1 MGLKVYLAKKVVYL
15 IILVYFVISL
25 NFVIF
30 MLMPGDPTA
39 VFAGAARITNLA
51 ALEAIRARFG
61 LNESLGVRYVK
72 YTVNMLTFYFGYSYF
87 SNQLIS
93 GEIGERMMNTLALVG
108 LSTVLAI
115 VLGTLLGVIAAA
127 KRGSAFDSGNVSVS
141 LVFFSVPS
149 FWIGM
154 LLLTIFSSW
163 LGWFPSAGAIP
174 RDWAFHPPANI
185 LMEIEGRL
193 YHLFLPVL
201 TLTLFQYG
209 GYLLLTRAT
218 MLEALTEDYIVT
230 ASAKG
235 VKNRTILYKH
245 ALKNASLPLITNI
258 ALSFGFMLSGA
269 IITETVFTYQGLGYW
284 LWNSIGNADYPV
296 LNAMFYLIAL
306 CVIAANF
313 VSDLLY
319 GVIDPRIRYG

>member
-1 MGLKVYLAKKVVYL
+1 MGLKGYLARKVVYL

-39 VFAGAARITNLA
+39 VFAGAARIQDQATLA
-51 ALEAIRARFG
+51 AVRARYG
-61 LNESLGVRYVK
+61 LDQPLGVK
-72 YTVNMLTFYFGYSYF
+72 YLDFLYNCLTFYFGYSYQ
-87 SNQLIS
+87 SNKPVADEIS
-93 GEIGERMMNTLALVG
+93 GRLMNTLALVG

-115 VLGTLLGVIAAA
+115 LLGTILGVIAAA
-127 KRGSAFDSGNVSVS
+127 KRGKTFDSANVSVS

-154 LLLTIFSSW
+154 MLLTIFSTK
-163 LGWFPSAGAIP
+163 LGWFPDAGAIP
-174 RDWAFHPPANI
+174 RSWAFNPPANI
-185 LMEIEGRL
+185 LAEIAGRL
-193 YHLFLPVL
+193 HHLFLPVL

-209 GYLLLTRAT
+209 GYLLLARAT

-230 ASAKG
+230 ARAKG
-235 VKNRTILYKH
+235 VKERAILYKH
-245 ALKNASLPLITNI
+245 ALRNASLPLITNI

-269 IITETVFTYQGLGYW
+269 IITETVFTYGGLGYW
-284 LWNSIGNADYPV
+284 LFQAINFADYPV
-296 LNAMFYLIAL
+296 LNAMFYVIAL

-313 VSDLLY
+313 ISDLLY
-319 GVIDPRIRYG
+319 GVVDPRIRYG

>member
-1 MGLKVYLAKKVVYL
+1 MGLKGYLAKKVIYL
-15 IILVYFVISL
+15 IILIYFVISL

-39 VFAGAARITNLA
+39 MFAGAARIQNLA
-51 ALEAIRARFG
+51 ALEIIRARFG
-61 LNESLGVRYVK
+61 LNESIGVRYVK
-72 YTVNMLTFYFGYSYF
+72 YINNMVTFYFGYSYF
-87 SNQLIS
+87 SNKPVAD
-93 GEIGERMMNTLALVG
+93 EIGGRLMNTLALVG
-108 LSTVLAI
+108 ISTVLAI
-115 VLGTLLGVIAAA
+115 LLGTLLGVLAAA
-127 KRGSAFDSGNVSVS
+127 KRGKSFDSFNVTSS

-154 LLLTIFSSW
+154 LLLTVFSTW
-163 LGWFPSAGAIP
+163 LGWFPSAGSIP

-185 LMEIEGRL
+185 FAEIAGRMWCL
-193 YHLFLPVL
+193 ALPVA

-209 GYLLLTRAT
+209 GYLLLARAT

-230 ASAKG
+230 ARAKG
-235 VKNRTILYKH
+235 VKERSILYKH
-245 ALKNASLPLITNI
+245 ALRNASLPLITNI

-284 LWNSIGNADYPV
+284 LFSAIGTTDYPV
-296 LNAMFYLIAL
+296 LNAMFYIIAL

-313 VSDLLY
+313 ISDLLY
-319 GVIDPRIRYG
+319 GVVDPRIRYS